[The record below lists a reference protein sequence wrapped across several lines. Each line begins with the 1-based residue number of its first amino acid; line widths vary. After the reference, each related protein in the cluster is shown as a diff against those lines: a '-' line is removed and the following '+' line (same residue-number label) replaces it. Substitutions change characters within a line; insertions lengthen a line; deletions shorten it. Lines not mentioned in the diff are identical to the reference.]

1 MLLKLALERCCS
13 WPRHPADVSTTAAQ
27 QQDADEEQ
35 SSTLDIELLKEFE
48 LIGADSKNDEV
59 NNETVKEETAIA
71 DDLLDPEP
79 RARCN
84 TWPRLQYA
92 AATSVVNGGSP
103 VMQVC
108 TIVCTCST
116 YVLRRCA
123 CMCIMLPVK
132 LKEEVGCPRRLDC
145 WTVHKWPNRMITE
158 IFISSM

>member
-1 MLLKLALERCCS
+1 M
-13 WPRHPADVSTTAAQ
+13 RHKITAGLGGLSPAAAAAVMSKPAVTVVPEVNLPQSTVAR

-59 NNETVKEETAIA
+59 NNETVKEETAVA

-116 YVLRRCA
+116 YVLRR
-123 CMCIMLPVK
+123 
-132 LKEEVGCPRRLDC
+132 
-145 WTVHKWPNRMITE
+145 
-158 IFISSM
+158 